1 MEVLEKVG
9 AEDWVTLLRRQK
21 WRWAEKV
28 VNHDADRWTRKI
40 LHWIP
45 AEGVRVVGHPK
56 LRWIDPIQSFASS
69 LSGSAN
75 DTDAWLYL
83 LHLHEEA
90 VKALPRFLEFCRSG
104 NID

>member
-1 MEVLEKVG
+1 MRGHISGKNGKMQKCSAHACATHEALEVLEKVG

-56 LRWIDPIQSFASS
+56 LRWIDP
-69 LSGSAN
+69 
-75 DTDAWLYL
+75 L
-83 LHLHEEA
+83 L
-90 VKALPRFLEFCRSG
+90 R
-104 NID
+104 